1 MRYKYE
7 DDKEVGFWEK
17 NKWFLIPL
25 FWALLI
31 IAIDALAKTNFFTKP
46 VSSKNGHILHFRL
59 KEYDFTFLAAILA
72 IIGYSIRQKQKLVAE
87 QVAKSRIEWLKIT
100 REYFSK
106 FMSYCEQTAYYKRKL
121 RKTKKR
127 IKKNKNQSNMKSII
141 CLGSTI
147 KSSDKTTESLEK
159 KIKSIEKKMDKKSQ
173 KANEYYYKM
182 KCSINPKDH
191 ISEEIKNYFDMIN
204 QPKICKVELDRGT
217 EELSKNVQ
225 KYFKDEWDKA
235 KTEIRT
241 GVISPKDNKNRC
253 QN

>member
-1 MRYKYE
+1 MRYKCE

-25 FWALLI
+25 FWALVI
-31 IAIDALAKTNFFTKP
+31 IAIDAFAKTNFFTKP
-46 VSSKNGHILHFRL
+46 VDSKNGHILHFRL

-106 FMSYCEQTAYYKRKL
+106 FMSYCEQTDYYKRKL

-127 IKKNKNQSNMKSII
+127 NKNQSQSNMK
-141 CLGSTI
+141 LT
-147 KSSDKTTESLEK
+147 KYL
-159 KIKSIEKKMDKKSQ
+159 EKKMDKKSQ

-182 KCSINPKDH
+182 KCSINPEDH
-191 ISEEIKNYFDMIN
+191 ISGEIKNYFDMIN
-204 QPKICKVELDRGT
+204 QPKICKVEFDRGT

-225 KYFKDEWDKA
+225 KYFKNEWDKA